1 VPDARDAGDLYA
13 LAPEEFTAAR
23 DALARRL
30 RAAKDRAGADAVKH
44 LKRPTAIAWALNQA
58 ARADGELV
66 GAVLAAGAQARQ
78 ATADGDGEG
87 MRRADRAMRK
97 AADAV
102 VEVAGRVLTDAG
114 RPLSDDARSRMVATL
129 RAAAL
134 DADVADRLRSATLE
148 RDVELAGLGLDG
160 GVMAVGPRAP
170 ASPHRAPRT
179 PSGAASGDEITG
191 EGPAG
196 EKTAGEKTA
205 GEKTAEAKAA
215 REERRK
221 EEEERRAARLRVAEL
236 ESTADRLARRAD
248 RLAAAAD
255 AAEEAGRHARAQA
268 DQARAEAEAAA
279 DAAATAHA
287 QATERSGPPRV

>member
-30 RAAKDRAGADAVKH
+30 RAAKDRAGADEVKH

-179 PSGAASGDEITG
+179 PSGAASGDETTG

-205 GEKTAEAKAA
+205 EAKAA
-215 REERRK
+215 REERREERRK

-255 AAEEAGRHARAQA
+255 AAEEAGRQARAQA